1 MKIRILDNALRIRF
15 SQTELKLLSKNG
27 LVKKEM
33 VFPNSN
39 KFVYSLNTTNANELS
54 AEFIGNEIKVHIPN
68 EKINELVNTDLVSVE
83 NNFEGLTISVEKDF
97 KCLTDRKEDESEL
110 FENPLKSHPNC

>member
-15 SQTELKLLSKNG
+15 SQSELKSLSKNG

-39 KFVYSLNTTNANELS
+39 KFVYSLNATNAGELS
-54 AEFIGNEIKVHIPN
+54 AEFTGNEIKVYLPI
-68 EKINELVNTDLVSVE
+68 EKIDELVNTELVSIDSI
-83 NNFEGLTISVEKDF
+83 FSGLSILVEKDF
-97 KCLTDRKEDESEL
+97 KCLTERKEDESEL